1 VSRLSCPDV
10 EELAPE
16 LALGTLPGD
25 QRSAVLAHL
34 DGCMDCRRLLNK
46 QSDTADSLLLM
57 APEIEPPAGFT
68 RRVMTGLK
76 PAQRPRWRPVA
87 LAAAAALACGLAIG
101 YVPGHLGPRSGAG
114 TGSVAT
120 VAVASFVRNGSGAE
134 SAEPLAGQVYARAGN
149 PSWVFMTL
157 HGAGSGESYACE
169 LVLKGGR
176 TVPIGSFTMQGGV
189 GSWGRAVD
197 VTLND
202 VRLVQL
208 RNAQGDLVAKA
219 ALTAS

>member
-1 VSRLSCPDV
+1 MSPLSCPDV

-34 DGCMDCRRLLNK
+34 DGCTDCRRLLNK
-46 QSDTADSLLLM
+46 LSDTADSLLLL
-57 APEIEPPAGFT
+57 APEVEPPPGFT
-68 RRVMTGLK
+68 RRVMAGLK
-76 PAQRPRWRPVA
+76 PAQRGRWRLVA

-101 YVPGHLGPRSGAG
+101 YVPGHLGSGSR
-114 TGSVAT
+114 SVAM
-120 VAVASFVRNGSGAE
+120 VAVASFVHTGAE
-134 SAEPLAGQVYARAGN
+134 SAEPLAGQVYARADK

-157 HGAGSGESYACE
+157 HGAGSEESYACE
-169 LVLKGGR
+169 LLLKDGR
-176 TVPIGSFTMQGGV
+176 TVPIGSFTMHGGV

-197 VTLND
+197 VTLSD

>member
-1 VSRLSCPDV
+1 VSPLSCLDV

-34 DGCMDCRRLLNK
+34 DGCTDCRRLLNK
-46 QSDTADSLLLM
+46 LSDTADSLLLM
-57 APEIEPPAGFT
+57 APEIEPPAGFS
-68 RRVMTGLK
+68 RRVLAGLK
-76 PAQRPRWRPVA
+76 PVQRRRWRPLA
-87 LAAAAALACGLAIG
+87 LVAAAALACGLALG
-101 YVPGHLGPRSGAG
+101 YVPAHLASRSR
-114 TGSVAT
+114 SVAT
-120 VAVASFVRNGSGAE
+120 VAVASFVHSGSGAE
-134 SAEPLAGQVYARAGN
+134 PDHLAGQVYARAGN

-157 HGAGSGESYACE
+157 HEAGSSESYACD
-169 LVLKGGR
+169 LVLKDGR
-176 TVPIGSFTMQGGV
+176 TVPIGSFTMRGGV

-197 VTLND
+197 VTLRD

>member
-1 VSRLSCPDV
+1 VSPLSCPDV

-34 DGCMDCRRLLNK
+34 DGCTDCRRLLNK
-46 QSDTADSLLLM
+46 LSDTADSLLLV

-68 RRVMTGLK
+68 RRVMGGLK
-76 PAQRPRWRPVA
+76 PAQRRRWRPVA
-87 LAAAAALACGLAIG
+87 LAAAAALACGLALG
-101 YVPGHLGPRSGAG
+101 YVPGHLGSR
-114 TGSVAT
+114 SVAK
-120 VAVASFVRNGSGAE
+120 VAVASFVRNSSGAE
-134 SAEPLAGQVYARAGN
+134 SAEPLAGQVYARADK

-169 LVLKGGR
+169 LVLKDGR

-197 VTLND
+197 VKVSD

-219 ALTAS
+219 ALTS

>member
-68 RRVMTGLK
+68 RRVMAGLK
-76 PAQRPRWRPVA
+76 PVQRRRWRPVA
-87 LAAAAALACGLAIG
+87 FAAAAALACGLALG
-101 YVPGHLGPRSGAG
+101 YVPGHLGSGSR
-114 TGSVAT
+114 SVAT
-120 VAVASFVRNGSGAE
+120 VAVASFVRNASGAE
-134 SAEPLAGQVYARAGN
+134 SAEPLSGQVYARADN

-157 HGAGSGESYACE
+157 HGAGSGDSYACE
-169 LVLKGGR
+169 LVLKDGR
-176 TVPIGSFTMQGGV
+176 TVPIGSFTMRGGV

-197 VTLND
+197 VRVSD